1 MLPHISDD
9 LSSSFIEKL
18 EGMLQ
23 KYRGETVNFDSR
35 KVRKFKEFKFPRLDR
50 NTGRCIEMT
59 AAEVLRY
66 LQQEIHT
73 TVVATTDKRGIA
85 GNLCHRYDGRR

>member
-35 KVRKFKEFKFPRLDR
+35 KVRKFKEFKFPRLDVDVK
-50 NTGRCIEMT
+50 
-59 AAEVLRY
+59 EVL
-66 LQQEIHT
+66 HT
-73 TVVATTDKRGIA
+73 PA
-85 GNLCHRYDGRR
+85 GGDRAGYGTEFCRVSDF